1 MNRWAVVFPLV
12 AALGCSSLDEGEGGV
27 VALEL
32 RVPSPATL
40 EVGETLQLSVRPLN
54 KDGDSVAAAVT
65 WLTPGDVV
73 TVDPTG
79 LVTGVSPGTGQ
90 VQARLGSLTSSL
102 VSVGVLARADTLI
115 IVGDSIFTVPL
126 GQSVSPP
133 LVVRLESFLPAAP
146 VEARPVIYAVVTPVP
161 EVPTRVQLAGG
172 VLVDTL
178 LTTAD
183 GTIGTVTLERVA
195 GVTGPDSAVVEVRAT
210 RTRGAAVPGSGQR
223 FIIRFE

>member
-1 MNRWAVVFPLV
+1 MNRWVLLFPLA

-54 KDGDSVAAAVT
+54 SEGDSVAASVT

-79 LVTGVSPGTGQ
+79 LVTGVAPGTGQ
-90 VQARLGSLTSSL
+90 VQARVGSLTSGL
-102 VSVGVLARADTLI
+102 VSVPVLAPADTLVI
-115 IVGDSIFTVPL
+115 AGDSIFTVPF

-133 LVVRLESFLPAAP
+133 LVVRLESFTPAGP
-146 VEARPVIYAVVTPVP
+146 VESRPVIYTVVTPVQ
-161 EVPTRVQLAGG
+161 VAPTRVQLAGG
-172 VLVDTL
+172 VLADTL
-178 LTTAD
+178 LTAAD
-183 GTIGTVTLERVA
+183 GTVGAVTLDRVA

>member
-1 MNRWAVVFPLV
+1 MTRWAVLFPLA
-12 AALGCSSLDEGEGGV
+12 AALGCSRLDEAEGGV

-54 KDGDSVAAAVT
+54 SDGDSVAAAVT

-73 TVDPTG
+73 TVDQTG
-79 LVTGVSPGTGQ
+79 LVTGVAPGTGQ
-90 VQARLGSLTSSL
+90 VQARVGSLTSGL

-126 GQSVSPP
+126 GQSVSPA
-133 LVVRLESFLPAAP
+133 LVVRLESFAP
-146 VEARPVIYAVVTPVP
+146 VGPVESRPVVYAVVTPVQ

-178 LTTAD
+178 VTAAD
-183 GTIGTVTLERVA
+183 GTIGTVTLDRVA

-223 FIIRFE
+223 FIVRFE